1 MNFSELQATPS
12 DNFGAAVLH
21 APLLRRCFQWGVLF
35 QLIICVPL
43 LAALY
48 SSLYGSQL
56 PNAICTLHVRVAQVL
71 KTLEGS
77 CGKSSAPFI
86 FTHPN
91 LSIAELLDR

>member
-1 MNFSELQATPS
+1 MRSAMPPVGGLIP
-12 DNFGAAVLH
+12 VH
-21 APLLRRCFQWGVLF
+21 LLCTIYWL
-35 QLIICVPL
+35 P
-43 LAALY
+43 LY

-56 PNAICTLHVRVAQVL
+56 PNVICTLHVRVAQVL

-91 LSIAELLDR
+91 LRVAELLDR